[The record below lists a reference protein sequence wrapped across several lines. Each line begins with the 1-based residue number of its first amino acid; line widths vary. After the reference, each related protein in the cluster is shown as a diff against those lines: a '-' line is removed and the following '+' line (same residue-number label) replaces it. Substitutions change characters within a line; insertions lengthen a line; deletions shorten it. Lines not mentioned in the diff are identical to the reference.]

1 METLRVICKRE
12 ACAPVKT
19 ASNPHRIVEGAIN
32 HPVLK
37 KFRYILL
44 PLSAILTHA
53 RVSALD
59 L

>member
-1 METLRVICKRE
+1 MPSLEQLN
-12 ACAPVKT
+12 
-19 ASNPHRIVEGAIN
+19 ASNPPKVIEGAIN

-44 PLSAILTHA
+44 PLSAILTPA